1 MARILILGAGLGG
14 LGTAMLVAREGHEVT
29 VLERDPVAPP
39 LPEHADAAW
48 EDWQRRGV
56 SQFRLPHF
64 MMPRWWGLLRAE
76 LPEVRPSLEAAG
88 ALHLNTMAVLPAG
101 RRGPMRDGDE
111 RFDTV
116 TARRPVLEA
125 ALSAAAEAAGV
136 TIRRGVAVTGLTT
149 DGHAGVP
156 RVTGVLTESGSAI
169 TADLVVDCGGR
180 RSALGSWLQAAGAR
194 RPVEERADCGFVY
207 YARHFRSR
215 SGEQPAM
222 LNNLLQSYDS
232 LSVITLPADN
242 GTWSVVLTTSS
253 RDKALRVLREPARW
267 HAALARYPL
276 VAHWADGEPISG
288 IDVMAGI
295 EDRHRRL
302 TVDGQPVATGVVA
315 VGDAWACTN
324 PSLGRGAALALVHA
338 CLLRD
343 LLRETDPA
351 DHDKFARRFGEL
363 TAQAAE
369 PLYRATLWYDRHRL
383 AEIDAD
389 IAGTPYRTD
398 DQRWPVGKALFAAS
412 LADPDLTRAYSAVAS
427 FVATPDEALAPPGVL
442 DRVIAL
448 GMGAPQYPLPGPARG
463 ELLGAIAGLSCRAG
477 ADGLGDGVD
486 DGVVGGANQ
495 TRLEDVV
502 PGVPGELLPPVVL
515 G

>member
-1 MARILILGAGLGG
+1 MAELSGRLDLRSAQGRQTRILILGAGLSG
-14 LGTAMLVAREGHEVT
+14 LCTAMLVAREGYQVT
-29 VLERDPVAPP
+29 VLERDPAVPP
-39 LPEHADAAW
+39 PHADAAW
-48 EDWQRRGV
+48 EGWQRRGV
-56 SQFRLPHF
+56 NQFRLPHF
-64 MMPRWWGLLRAE
+64 MMPRWWSLLRAE
-76 LPEVRPSLEAAG
+76 LPEVRYPLEAAG
-88 ALHLNTMAVLPAG
+88 ALHLNTVAALPAA

-111 RFDTV
+111 RFETV

-125 ALSAAAEAAGV
+125 TLSAAAEATGV

-149 DGHAGVP
+149 DGHALVP
-156 RVTGVLTESGSAI
+156 RVTGVLTENGSAI

-180 RSALGSWLQAAGAR
+180 RSALGSWLQAIGAR

-215 SGEQPAM
+215 SGGQPAV
-222 LNNLLQSYDS
+222 LHNLLQNYDS
-232 LSVITLPADN
+232 LSAITLPADN

-288 IDVMAGI
+288 VDVMAGI

-302 TVDGQPVATGVVA
+302 AVDGQPVATGVIA

-338 CLLRD
+338 RLLRD

-351 DHDKFARRFGEL
+351 DHDKFARRFDEL

-389 IAGTPYRTD
+389 IAGAPYRTD
-398 DQRWPVGKALFAAS
+398 DQRWPISKALFAAS

-427 FVATPDEALAPPGVL
+427 FIATPDEVLTQPGIL
-442 DRVIAL
+442 DRVVAL
-448 GMGAPQYPLPGPARG
+448 GMAAPQYPLPGPARG
-463 ELLGAIAGLSCRAG
+463 ELLDAI
-477 ADGLGDGVD
+477 
-486 DGVVGGANQ
+486 
-495 TRLEDVV
+495 T
-502 PGVPGELLPPVVL
+502 
-515 G
+515 

>member
-14 LGTAMLVAREGHEVT
+14 LSTAMLVAREGHQVT
-29 VLERDPVAPP
+29 VLERDPAAPP
-39 LPEHADAAW
+39 PPDHADAAW

-56 SQFRLPHF
+56 NQFRLPHF
-64 MMPRWWGLLRAE
+64 MMPRWWSLLRAE
-76 LPEVRPSLEAAG
+76 LPEVRYPLEAAG
-88 ALHLNTMAVLPAG
+88 ARPLNMVAELPVA
-101 RRGPMRDGDE
+101 RRGPARDGDE

-149 DGHAGVP
+149 AGNAGTP
-156 RVTGVLTESGSAI
+156 RVTGVLTENGAAI

-180 RSALGSWLQAAGAR
+180 RSALGAWLQAAGAR
-194 RPVEERADCGFVY
+194 RPAQERADCGFVY
-207 YARHFRSR
+207 YARHFRAR
-215 SGEQPAM
+215 NGEQPAI

-232 LSVITLPADN
+232 LSVLTLPADN

-253 RDKALRVLREPARW
+253 RDQALRALREPARW

-276 VAHWADGEPISG
+276 AAHWADGEPISG
-288 IDVMAGI
+288 VDVMAGI
-295 EDRHRRL
+295 EDRYRRL
-302 TVDGQPVATGVVA
+302 VIDGQPVATGVVA

-338 CLLRD
+338 RLLRD

-351 DHDKFARRFGEL
+351 DHDKFARRFGEV

-389 IAGTPYRTD
+389 IAGRPYRPD
-398 DQRWPVGKALFAAS
+398 DQRWAISKALFAGS

-427 FVATPDEALAPPGVL
+427 FIATPEEILTAPGVL

-448 GMGAPQYPLPGPARG
+448 GMTAPQYPLPGPARG
-463 ELLGAIAGLSCRAG
+463 ELLGALA
-477 ADGLGDGVD
+477 
-486 DGVVGGANQ
+486 
-495 TRLEDVV
+495 
-502 PGVPGELLPPVVL
+502 
-515 G
+515 

>member
-14 LGTAMLVAREGHEVT
+14 LCTAMLVAREGHEVI
-29 VLERDPVAPP
+29 VLERDPAAPP
-39 LPEHADAAW
+39 SPEHAGAAW
-48 EDWQRRGV
+48 EGWPRRGV

-64 MMPRWWGLLRAE
+64 MLPRWWNLMRAE
-76 LPEVRPSLEAAG
+76 LPEVRCMLEAAG
-88 ALHLNTMAVLPAG
+88 ALNLNVMEALPAA
-101 RRGPMRDGDE
+101 RRGRMRDGDE
-111 RFDTV
+111 RFETV

-125 ALSAAAEAAGV
+125 ALSAAAGAAGV

-149 DGHAGVP
+149 GGLTTGGLTTGGQARVP
-156 RVTGVLTESGSAI
+156 RVTGVLTENGSAI

-194 RPVEERADCGFVY
+194 RPGEERADCGFVY

-215 SGEQPAM
+215 SGEQPVM
-222 LNNLLQSYDS
+222 LHNFLQSYDS
-232 LSVITLPADN
+232 LSAITLPADN

-253 RDKALRVLREPARW
+253 RNKALRALREPARW

-288 IDVMAGI
+288 VDVMAGI
-295 EDRHRRL
+295 EDRYRRL
-302 TVDGQPVATGVVA
+302 AIERQPVATGVVA

-324 PSLGRGAALALVHA
+324 PSLGRGAALALTHA
-338 CLLRD
+338 RLLRD

-351 DHDKFARRFGEL
+351 DHDKFARRFDEL

-383 AEIDAD
+383 AEIDGD
-389 IAGTPYRTD
+389 ITGQPYRTD
-398 DQRWPVGKALFAAS
+398 DRRWLISKALFAAS
-412 LADPDLTRAYSAVAS
+412 LTDPDLARAYTSVAS
-427 FVATPDEALAPPGVL
+427 FIATPDEVLAQPGVL

-448 GMGAPQYPLPGPARG
+448 GMAAPQYPLPGPARG
-463 ELLGAIAGLSCRAG
+463 ELLDAIA
-477 ADGLGDGVD
+477 
-486 DGVVGGANQ
+486 
-495 TRLEDVV
+495 
-502 PGVPGELLPPVVL
+502 
-515 G
+515 

>member
-14 LGTAMLVAREGHEVT
+14 LSAAMLVAREGHEVT
-29 VLERDPVAPP
+29 VLERDPAAPP
-39 LPEHADAAW
+39 RPEHADAAW
-48 EDWQRRGV
+48 EDWTRRGV
-56 SQFRLPHF
+56 NQFRLPHF
-64 MMPRWWGLLRAE
+64 MMPRWWSLLKTE
-76 LPEVRPSLEAAG
+76 LPEVRHPLTAAG
-88 ALHLNTMAVLPAG
+88 ALPLNTLADLPAA
-101 RRGPMRDGDE
+101 RRGPLGDGDE

-125 ALSAAAEAAGV
+125 ALSAAAETAGV
-136 TIRRGVAVTGLTT
+136 TIRRGVTVTGLTT

-156 RVTGVLTESGSAI
+156 RVTGVLTENGAAI
-169 TADLVVDCGGR
+169 SADLVVDCGGR
-180 RSALGSWLQAAGAR
+180 RSALSSWLEAAGAR
-194 RPVEERADCGFVY
+194 RPAEERADCGFVY

-215 SGEQPAM
+215 SGAQPAA
-222 LNNLLQSYDS
+222 LGNLLLNYDS

-253 RDKALRVLREPARW
+253 RDKELRALREPARW

-276 VAHWADGEPISG
+276 AAHWADGEPISG

-302 TVDGQPVATGVVA
+302 VIDGQPVATGVVA

-338 CLLRD
+338 RLLRD

-351 DHDKFARRFGEL
+351 DHDKFARRFGEV
-363 TAQAAE
+363 TGQGAE

-389 IAGTPYRTD
+389 IAGVPYRPD
-398 DQRWPVGKALFAAS
+398 DQRWLVGKALFAAS
-412 LADPDLTRAYSAVAS
+412 LDDPDVNRAYSAVAS
-427 FVATPDEALAPPGVL
+427 FVATPDEVLAQPGIL
-442 DRVIAL
+442 DRVLAL
-448 GMGAPQYPLPGPARG
+448 GMAAPQYPLPGPSRGDLLSALTAR
-463 ELLGAIAGLSCRAG
+463 
-477 ADGLGDGVD
+477 
-486 DGVVGGANQ
+486 
-495 TRLEDVV
+495 
-502 PGVPGELLPPVVL
+502 
-515 G
+515 